1 MIEVTRENFDIL
13 YTEIVD
19 VIKKAD
25 FIGKLNYF
33 IMSIWFKKWFKINL
47 AIDTEFSGLE
57 SSINEKPSYASIN
70 CFR

>member
-25 FIGKLNYF
+25 FIGKLLIISKF
-33 IMSIWFKKWFKINL
+33 HLDLKSDLK
-47 AIDTEFSGLE
+47 
-57 SSINEKPSYASIN
+57 
-70 CFR
+70 